1 MCGPKDT
8 AQRQAQQ
15 AEDERRRQ
23 IAVATAAIDR
33 AFSGRGGQLADFA
46 NALRAN
52 FMSEI
57 TDQKADA
64 DRRLKF
70 ALTRGGQTGGS
81 LARDSGRQLGEEFQE
96 GLLKGESKVQQSV
109 ADLGAADERS
119 RQNLLALA
127 QGGAGMSSSAQN
139 AAAALRQNLDSAK
152 AFGLAEDLGDV
163 FSDTRKLFVRQ
174 EEAAARRRG
183 LQESE
188 IFADPFSR

>member
-70 ALTRGGQTGGS
+70 ALARGGQTGGS

-96 GLLKGESKVQQSV
+96 GLLKG
-109 ADLGAADERS
+109 S
-119 RQNLLALA
+119 RRALPA
-127 QGGAGMSSSAQN
+127 EPPCTGAG
-139 AAAALRQNLDSAK
+139 
-152 AFGLAEDLGDV
+152 
-163 FSDTRKLFVRQ
+163 
-174 EEAAARRRG
+174 RRG
-183 LQESE
+183 HVVVCAKCRCSAATEFGQREGVR
-188 IFADPFSR
+188 FGRGPWRRVQ